1 MLANDLVNGG
11 IFSRYADLRLAQASS
26 RFAKK
31 AAFHDPIFERVKRD
45 DCQSARLRQS

>member
-31 AAFHDPIFERVKRD
+31 AAFHDPIFKRVKRD